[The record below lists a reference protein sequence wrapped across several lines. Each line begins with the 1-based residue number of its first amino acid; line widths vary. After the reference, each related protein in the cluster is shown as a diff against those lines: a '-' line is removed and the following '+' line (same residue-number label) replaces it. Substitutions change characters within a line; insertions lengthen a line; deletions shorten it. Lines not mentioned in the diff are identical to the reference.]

1 MQVHPRTLRLPS
13 RTGAPSH
20 SGLSTGGPNG
30 LQFRFSQGGCQTHQ
44 GPSEGGTAKLRRL
57 RAMPVAH
64 APQCT
69 VFKLFRLAGG
79 RGSFATVK
87 SFSVACIVAVAV
99 GAASP
104 VAVRA
109 QGDAAAPAPAV
120 DPSWLQVDTVTKTA
134 TFQLVA
140 GLTGLNGALNF
151 NGFRDG
157 ELTLTVPLG
166 WAVVMHFRNHDGMLP
181 HSAEII
187 PDTHPLPTGPV
198 APAFPRAFTL
208 RLDQGLISE
217 QTDDIRFI
225 ADKGGSYLI
234 FCGVPGHGAAG
245 MWVRF
250 EVSGSVRK
258 PSLAATPAGKP

>member
-1 MQVHPRTLRLPS
+1 VP
-13 RTGAPSH
+13 
-20 SGLSTGGPNG
+20 
-30 LQFRFSQGGCQTHQ
+30 
-44 GPSEGGTAKLRRL
+44 
-57 RAMPVAH
+57 
-64 APQCT
+64 
-69 VFKLFRLAGG
+69 LFRVAGV

-87 SFSVACIVAVAV
+87 SLSVACIVAVAV
-99 GAASP
+99 GAAAA
-104 VAVRA
+104 VAACA
-109 QGDAAAPAPAV
+109 QGGTAAPAPAV
-120 DPSWLQVDTVTKTA
+120 DPSWLQVDTATRTA
-134 TFQLVA
+134 TLQLVA

-166 WAVVMHFRNHDGMLP
+166 WTVVMHFRNHDGMLP

-250 EVSGSVRK
+250 EVSGSVGK